1 MRPVVW
7 TYWVALFRG
16 PREQAYPLCA
26 VSGYACAITQQV
38 PQVGLCFRVAL
49 LRRFRQPLK
58 GSGVVL
64 GNSLSMQVEIRQIV
78 FPLGQPSLCCQSKP
92 LCSSSLVCGHTVAD
106 KGHSPKRS
114 EEHTPALHPPL

>member
-1 MRPVVW
+1 MPQVVLPH
-7 TYWVALFRG
+7 WVALFSG
-16 PREQAYPLCA
+16 PREPAYPLCA

-78 FPLGQPSLCCQSKP
+78 FPLAHPSLSSPPNP
-92 LCSSSLVCGHTVAD
+92 LCRSSRVLWHTTAAT
-106 KGHSPKRS
+106 G
-114 EEHTPALHPPL
+114 